1 MRYFLLAATL
11 ILSPGNALASTFDLS
26 LDEAN
31 GERTVVVARPNGGA
45 FSVAIGGKDLT
56 VLTGEDADR
65 ARALLKKVGTP
76 GDEAADDGAL
86 RKKKIVIHK
95 MSVDDE
101 SADAPAEGGGEV
113 EVRILRKSQS
123 GPREESGLPDS
134 DTLLTD
140 PQPKDPER
148 TDMRQRVLRLIGA
161 DAAEAIK
168 FIDDTQGLDAG
179 EKAAMKAAVGL

>member
-1 MRYFLLAATL
+1 MRLLLLAATL
-11 ILSPGNALASTFDLS
+11 LLAPGQALASTFDLS

-31 GERTVVVARPNGGA
+31 GERTVVVARPGGVVFTIA
-45 FSVAIGGKDLT
+45 VGGEDLT

-65 ARALLKKVGTP
+65 ARARLATVETP
-76 GDEAADDGAL
+76 GDEAADAGAT

-101 SADAPAEGGGEV
+101 TADTDTDGADDGEV
-113 EVRILRKSQS
+113 RVLRKSQS
-123 GPREESGLPDS
+123 DPREERGAPAGDLQ
-134 DTLLTD
+134 LAD
-140 PQPKDPER
+140 PQFKDEQR
-148 TDMRQRVLRLIGA
+148 ADMRRRVLRLNGA

-168 FIDDTQGLDAG
+168 FIDDTKGLDAG